1 MHYHGLRVVAV
12 SDGSEAESMTRRHP
26 GKRAAAASRMV
37 NGLLKRMDAGVF
49 IDRTKQTKSHNHT
62 LTPLPDGLSKWGKP

>member
-1 MHYHGLRVVAV
+1 
-12 SDGSEAESMTRRHP
+12 MTRRHP

-49 IDRTKQTKSHNHT
+49 IDRTKQTKSHNHK
-62 LTPLPDGLSKWGKP
+62 LTELPEGLKRWKG